1 MSKNEFK
8 AGNKVK
14 IGFMVLTVI
23 EQSKDSVYYRP
34 KAWILESSKGV
45 RYQFTPYY
53 GLERLQEEL
62 FMECLCVDCGV
73 NKGDLISPIFIDPPV
88 YQCGDCAEIAYE
100 QSIKQ

>member
-1 MSKNEFK
+1 MVGNFADNSLQNHFYQTFFLLNDDSPDTLFETFFFGGIFMSKNEFK

-53 GLERLQEEL
+53 GLERL
-62 FMECLCVDCGV
+62 
-73 NKGDLISPIFIDPPV
+73 
-88 YQCGDCAEIAYE
+88 
-100 QSIKQ
+100 